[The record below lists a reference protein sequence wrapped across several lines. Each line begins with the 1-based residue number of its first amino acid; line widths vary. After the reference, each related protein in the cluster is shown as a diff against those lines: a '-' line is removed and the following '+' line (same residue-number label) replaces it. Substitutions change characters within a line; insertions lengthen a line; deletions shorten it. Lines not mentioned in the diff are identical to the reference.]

1 MHDVMIWVTV
11 GGFIAAGF
19 GLFAWGVFTHASGP
33 ADKDAELQTEFDA
46 GMARWEGVNYENLR

>member
-11 GGFIAAGF
+11 GGFISVGMFLFVWAVCAG
-19 GLFAWGVFTHASGP
+19 ADDP
-33 ADKDAELQTEFDA
+33 AEDETEFDA